1 MVLNE
6 KFGVMS
12 FSFELLDYFRCS
24 EKSILFNIELAILKK
39 KIEDRKIKT
48 LKKSIKIRENMN
60 KNK

>member
-1 MVLNE
+1 
-6 KFGVMS
+6 MS

-39 KIEDRKIKT
+39 KIEDQKIKT